1 MFPSRAYA
9 DTFQISD
16 ASPQFLTDSDGDW
29 TSGVTVGR
37 TLSEMNMMIYQESAS
52 GSGTGS
58 ESGTYQTP
66 NISGTITVPTAS
78 GGGANGGTWY
88 WYTNDY
94 QNQNYSKNISLTER
108 VSFTSATNGLGSGYD
123 SVLVWPTSNLSG
135 DTCYVGLRY
144 YQSNEG
150 NYLVRQN
157 QRVRLVHPSRTI
169 GKMDDEIGT
178 NFSVSNRALNNW
190 KLYAVTSSN
199 PTLCTVDDSGCYVI
213 PKNSTALWLVCEF
226 AYNGGNYYV
235 VDAPVIWLVDDS
247 TTNAINQQT
256 QQLMSTEGSDSI
268 ASGAVEDAQEG
279 LENVSIK
286 NFAEEFES
294 GLSQGVTTQEV
305 DGTFVFPGLQLSG
318 FSIPTVSVR
327 PMALLPTN
335 LQSLVRMFV
344 TFVVCAACVRTCIET
359 IENILGID
367 HSRTQVSIQ
376 SLSSDEDE
384 EIFTYWA

>member
-1 MFPSRAYA
+1 
-9 DTFQISD
+9 
-16 ASPQFLTDSDGDW
+16 
-29 TSGVTVGR
+29 
-37 TLSEMNMMIYQESAS
+37 MNMMIYQESGS
-52 GSGTGS
+52 SSGTGT

-108 VSFTSATNGLGSGYD
+108 VSFTSANSGNGAGYD
-123 SVLVWPTSNLSG
+123 SVLVWPTSSLTSG
-135 DTCYVGLRY
+135 TCYVGLRY
-144 YQSNEG
+144 YQSNVD
-150 NYLVRQN
+150 NYYVRKD
-157 QRVRLVHPSRTI
+157 QRVRVVHPSRTI

-178 NFSVSNRALNNW
+178 GFTVSGRTLNNW
-190 KLYAVTSSN
+190 QLYAVVGST
-199 PTLCTVDDSGCYVI
+199 PTICQTDDSGCYVI

-247 TTNAINQQT
+247 TTNAVNQQT
-256 QQLMSTEGSDSI
+256 QQLMSTDGSDSI
-268 ASGAVEDAQEG
+268 ASGAVEDAQQG

-286 NFAEEFES
+286 NFAESFED
-294 GLSQGVTTQEV
+294 GLSQGITTQEV

-318 FSIPTVSVR
+318 FSLPAVTVR
-327 PMALLPTN
+327 PMALLPSN
-335 LQSLVRMFV
+335 LQSLIRMFV

-367 HSRTQVSIQ
+367 HSRTQMTIQ
-376 SLSSDEDE
+376 SLSTDEDE
-384 EIFTYWA
+384 QIFTYWA